1 MFNNSRPIKSPVAY
15 SAIEYH
21 IRIKMNG
28 MLKENAKLRKYPRNV
43 CNILKSV
50 LKLYNINVQHRY

>member
-21 IRIKMNG
+21 IHIKMNG
-28 MLKENAKLRKYPRNV
+28 MLKENAKKISKKCVQYTQI
-43 CNILKSV
+43 CIKS
-50 LKLYNINVQHRY
+50 L